1 MSMPAEPFRRPHLE
15 AVEVPLPSPT
25 TPEEQAHWR
34 EIVEICPD
42 FIAIIELDGTFRYVN
57 APFISA
63 LGYPHDQLVGRVS
76 TDLIHPEDLP
86 RLFEEWGKSDLVQ
99 NSTFRFLRADGSWVD
114 AEMNRRTLRNSA
126 GKATGFIVVAR
137 DITERKR
144 ADERFRVLCENSP
157 IGLYIAQDGAFV
169 YVNPQFE
176 RYTGYSSD
184 ELIGT
189 SPLQLVI
196 EEDRRNV
203 REKAVRMLKG
213 ESSGEYEYRIRNRSG
228 EVRWI
233 METVVSTEFNGRR
246 AALGNYVDITERK
259 AADARQKETLAELA
273 RSNEEL
279 EQFAYV
285 ASHDLQE
292 PLRMVSSFTQLLGQR
307 YRGKL
312 DSDADEF
319 IGFMLDGVGRMQELI
334 NDLLAYS
341 RVGTR
346 GKPFESADLS
356 DLCSRAL
363 LNLQTAI
370 EESGTAVVVDD
381 LPRLVVDQT
390 QMVQLFQNLVGN
402 AVKFRREDGPTVHVG
417 CRMEGGA
424 WHFVVEDNGIGI
436 DPQYLDRIFV
446 IFQRLHGKS
455 EYPGT
460 GIGLAIC
467 KKIVERHGGR
477 IWVESEPGKGS
488 AFHFTIPHRGGN
500 Q

>member
-1 MSMPAEPFRRPHLE
+1 MTLPAEPSREPQLR
-15 AVEVPLPSPT
+15 AVEVHPRSLPRRET
-25 TPEEQAHWR
+25 DAHWR

-42 FIAIIELDGTFRYVN
+42 FIAIIDLDGAFRYVN
-57 APFISA
+57 TPFITA
-63 LGYPHDQLVGRVS
+63 LGYSQEELVGRLSV
-76 TDLIHPEDLP
+76 DLIHPGDLP
-86 RLFEEWGKSDLVQ
+86 ALYEQWGASDLVEHS
-99 NSTFRFLRADGSWVD
+99 NFRFRRADGTWID
-114 AEMNRRTLRNSA
+114 AEMNRRTLRNKQ

-137 DITERKR
+137 DVTERRR

-157 IGLYIAQDGAFV
+157 IGLYIAQDGVFV

-176 RYTGYSSD
+176 QYTGYSAA
-184 ELIGT
+184 EILGAR
-189 SPLQLVI
+189 PLQLVV
-196 EEDRRNV
+196 EEDRQGV
-203 REKAVRMLKG
+203 RDKAVKMLKG
-213 ESSGEYEYRIRNRSG
+213 ESSGEYEFRIVNKAG
-228 EVRWI
+228 HTRWI
-233 METVVSTEFNGRR
+233 RETVVSTEYNGRR
-246 AALGNYVDITERK
+246 ATLGNYIDITERK
-259 AADARQKETLAELA
+259 NAEAKQEETLAELA

-312 DSDADEF
+312 DADADEF
-319 IGFMLDGVGRMQELI
+319 MDYMLDGAGRMQGLI

-341 RVGTR
+341 RVGRR
-346 GKPFESADLS
+346 GKPFEPADLN
-356 DLCSRAL
+356 DICSRAL
-363 LNLQTAI
+363 ANLQTAI
-370 EESGTAVVVDD
+370 DESGVTITVDQ

-390 QMVQLFQNLVGN
+390 QMGQLFQNLVGN
-402 AVKFRREDGPTVHVG
+402 AVKFRGEAAPKVRVACRREEDT
-417 CRMEGGA
+417 
-424 WHFVVEDNGIGI
+424 WHFVVADNGIGI
-436 DPQYLDRIFV
+436 DPQYLERIFV
-446 IFQRLHGKS
+446 IFQRLHGKA

-488 AFHFTIPHRGGN
+488 RFHFTIPQRGGN

>member
-1 MSMPAEPFRRPHLE
+1 MTLPAEPFRRPHLK
-15 AVEVPLPSPT
+15 AVEVPLPSISRPDD
-25 TPEEQAHWR
+25 EAHWR

-42 FIAIIELDGTFRYVN
+42 FIAVLDLDGTFRYVN
-57 APFISA
+57 APFIA
-63 LGYPHDQLVGRVS
+63 GLGYPQDGLVGIVS
-76 TDLIHPEDLP
+76 TDLIHPDDLP
-86 RLFEEWGKSDLVQ
+86 RLWEEWGKSDLVQ
-99 NSTFRFLRADGSWVD
+99 HSTFRFRRSDGSWLD

-137 DITERKR
+137 DITERRR
-144 ADERFRVLCENSP
+144 AEERFRVLCENSP
-157 IGLYIAQDGAFV
+157 IGLYIAQDGAFQ

-176 RYTGYSSD
+176 RYTGFPAA
-184 ELIGT
+184 EILGT

-196 EEDRRNV
+196 EEDRLVV
-203 REKAVRMLKG
+203 RDKAVRMLKG
-213 ESSGEYEYRIRNRSG
+213 QSSGEYEFRIRNKSG
-228 EVRWI
+228 QIRWV

-246 AALGNYVDITERK
+246 AVLGNYIDITERK
-259 AADARQKETLAELA
+259 AADVRQQETLAELA
-273 RSNEEL
+273 RSNEQL

-307 YRGKL
+307 YGGRL

-319 IGFMLDGVGRMQELI
+319 IGYTLDGVGRMQELI

-346 GKPFESADLS
+346 AKAFEIADLNELCGRALFNLQAALEESAVDV
-356 DLCSRAL
+356 
-363 LNLQTAI
+363 T
-370 EESGTAVVVDD
+370 VDD
-381 LPRLVVDQT
+381 LPRLAVDQT

-402 AVKFRREDGPTVHVG
+402 AVKFRREHGPTVHVG
-417 CRMEGGA
+417 CRLEDGD

-436 DPQYLDRIFV
+436 DPQYLERIFV

-467 KKIVERHGGR
+467 KKIVERHGGH
-477 IWVESEPGKGS
+477 IWVESEPGAGS
-488 AFHFTIPHRGGN
+488 TFHFTIPHRGGN